1 MSKSKKW
8 HGYTFSRLAAGVL
21 AIQRR
26 AALRAWNLD
35 DCGAAANL
43 IEWEREHT
51 RCFLWTFRV
60 SINEFTEELT
70 KRTSHTYTRRFFDG
84 FLAARIDERKCA

>member
-35 DCGAAANL
+35 DCGAAANVQGKHQR
-43 IEWEREHT
+43 IHR
-51 RCFLWTFRV
+51 
-60 SINEFTEELT
+60 
-70 KRTSHTYTRRFFDG
+70 RTNKEDITYIHEKV
-84 FLAARIDERKCA
+84 L